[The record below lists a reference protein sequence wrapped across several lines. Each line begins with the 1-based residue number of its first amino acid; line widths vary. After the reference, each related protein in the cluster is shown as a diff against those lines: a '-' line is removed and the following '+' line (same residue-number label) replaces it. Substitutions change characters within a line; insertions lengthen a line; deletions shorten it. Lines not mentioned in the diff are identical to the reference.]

1 MDAIEAPS
9 VSRVRQMVAPPA
21 LRATNNLTILY
32 YPWLPQYADANT
44 ERGATWYDYDQLAI
58 SWGNQEQ
65 YEIVNRLGR
74 GKYSEVFG
82 GIDVRHGNRKICVKV
97 LKPIKKKKVKRELKI
112 LMNLRGGPNCIELLD
127 VVRDARS
134 NTPALITEF
143 VNNMDSKLLYP
154 TFSDYDVRYYIYELL
169 KALDYCHA
177 HGIIH
182 RDVKPLNILI
192 DHQQRKLRLVDFGL
206 AEFYI
211 KGVELNVRVASRY
224 YKGPELLVEFGY
236 YDYSLD
242 MWSVGCTFG
251 SMIFRRDPLFHG
263 HDNNDQL
270 CKITRVLG
278 TTEFWAYLDASS
290 SSTEGMLTGDQL
302 TFHQKYQIEI
312 DANLDALIGT
322 HSRKPWLKYL
332 TSDNQRFISNDAI
345 DLLDKLVRYD
355 HQERLTAKEAM
366 QHPYF
371 ATVAQ
376 ADKERQGEQQG
387 E

>member
-1 MDAIEAPS
+1 MDSTEAPS
-9 VSRVRQMVAPPA
+9 ISRV
-21 LRATNNLTILY
+21 
-32 YPWLPQYADANT
+32 YADANT

-82 GIDVRHGNRKICVKV
+82 GVDVCHGYRKICIKV

-169 KALDYCHA
+169 KALDYCHS

-192 DHQQRKLRLVDFGL
+192 DHQQKKLRLVDFGL

-278 TTEFWAYLDASS
+278 TTDFWAYLD
-290 SSTEGMLTGDQL
+290 
-302 TFHQKYQIEI
+302 KYQIEI

-332 TSDNQRFISNDAI
+332 TSGPLELIPFQIENQRFISNEAI

-371 ATVAQ
+371 AAVAQ
-376 ADKERQGEQQG
+376 ADQERQQKE
-387 E
+387 